1 MKRFMQHALKEAEA
15 AAKRDEVPVGA
26 VIVNSTTDDI
36 ISTAGNRVEETKNP
50 LAHAEMLAI
59 QEAVDQFDD
68 KFLEDCDLYV
78 TLEPC
83 PLCASA
89 ISLARLR
96 RVYFGA
102 YDPKS
107 GGTEHGP
114 RIFEHETCHH
124 KPEVYGGIC
133 EQECATLLTTFFAEK
148 RGI

>member
-1 MKRFMQHALKEAEA
+1 MEHFMQQAIDEAKSA
-15 AAKRDEVPVGA
+15 AARGEVPVGA
-26 VIVNSTTDDI
+26 VLVDARGTVLAAD
-36 ISTAGNRVEETKNP
+36 GNRVEAKSDP
-50 LAHAEMLAI
+50 LAHAEMLVI
-59 QEAVDQFDD
+59 QAALKKRGD
-68 KFLEDCDLYV
+68 KYLEDCDLYV

-114 RIFEHETCHH
+114 RIFDHPTCHH
-124 KPEVYGGIC
+124 KPDIYGGIS
-133 EQECATLLTTFFAEK
+133 ERQCAALLTDFF
-148 RGI
+148 RVQTH

>member
-1 MKRFMQHALKEAEA
+1 MKHFMQQAIKEAEQA
-15 AAKRDEVPVGA
+15 AARGEVPVGA
-26 VIVNSTTDDI
+26 VLTDAEGRVLAAD
-36 ISTAGNRVEETKNP
+36 GNRVEEKSDP
-50 LAHAEMLAI
+50 LAHAEMLVIKTAL
-59 QEAVDQFDD
+59 QTRGE
-68 KFLEDCDLYV
+68 KYLEDCDLYV

-89 ISLARLR
+89 ISLTRLR

-124 KPEVYGGIC
+124 KPEIYGGID
-133 EQECATLLTTFFAEK
+133 ERQCAALLTDFFRQK
-148 RGI
+148 R

>member
-1 MKRFMQHALKEAEA
+1 MKHFMQQAITEAEQA
-15 AAKRDEVPVGA
+15 AARGEVPVGA
-26 VIVNSTTDDI
+26 VLADAAGRVLAAD
-36 ISTAGNRVEETKNP
+36 GNRVEERNDP
-50 LAHAEMLAI
+50 LAHAEMLVI
-59 QEAVDQFDD
+59 QAALQQRGD
-68 KFLEDCDLYV
+68 KYLEECDLYV

-114 RIFEHETCHH
+114 RIFEHPTCHH
-124 KPEVYGGIC
+124 KPEVYGGID
-133 EQECATLLTTFFAEK
+133 ERECAALLTEFFSQK
-148 RGI
+148 R

>member
-1 MKRFMQHALKEAEA
+1 MEHFMQQAINIAKDA
-15 AAKRDEVPVGA
+15 ATRGEVPVGA
-26 VIVNSTTDDI
+26 VLV
-36 ISTAGNRVEETKNP
+36 TAEGKVLAAEGNRVEELRNP
-50 LAHAEMLAI
+50 LAHAEMLVIKAAL
-59 QEAVDQFDD
+59 QQRGE
-68 KFLEDCDLYV
+68 KYLEDCDLYV

-114 RIFEHETCHH
+114 RIFEHDTCHH
-124 KPEVYGGIC
+124 KPAVYGGID
-133 EQECATLLTTFFAEK
+133 ERICAALLTDFFSGK
-148 RGI
+148 R